1 MRIARRESMKN
12 LFFETIRIE
21 NGIAHNLSEHNR
33 RLNRT
38 RAEVFGAHDPIDLG
52 KHLMA
57 PVSKK
62 ILRCRVV
69 YGRTIEQIE
78 YLPYSPRPLTRFAI
92 VHSAMTYPY
101 KALDRSELN
110 ALFARRGAAD
120 EIIIVSEEGFVRDTS
135 IANIA
140 LEIEGRWLTPA
151 RPLLLG
157 TQRAR
162 LLAEGA
168 IEPADL
174 HVSDLKQA
182 ARMAVM
188 NAMVGFRIVEGA
200 QFIEG

>member
-1 MRIARRESMKN
+1 MGSSAS

-21 NGIAHNLSEHNR
+21 DGIAHNLSDHNH

-38 RAEVFGAHDPIDLG
+38 RAEVFGAYDPIDLG

-57 PVSKK
+57 PVAKK

-78 YLPYSPRPLTRFAI
+78 YLPYSPRPLTRFAL

-120 EIIIVSEEGFVRDTS
+120 EIIIVSKEGFVRDTS

-151 RPLLLG
+151 HPLLPG

-162 LLAEGA
+162 MLARAA
-168 IEPADL
+168 ILPADL
-174 HVSDLKQA
+174 RISDLKRA
-182 ARMAVM
+182 DRVAVM
-188 NAMVGFRIVEGA
+188 NAMVGFRIVERA
-200 QFIEG
+200 RFIGI